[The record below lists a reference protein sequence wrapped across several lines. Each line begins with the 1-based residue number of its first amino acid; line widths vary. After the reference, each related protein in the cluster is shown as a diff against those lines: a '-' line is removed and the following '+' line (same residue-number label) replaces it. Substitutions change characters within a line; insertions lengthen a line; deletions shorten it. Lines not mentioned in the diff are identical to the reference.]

1 MMRGARRAIFE
12 RRGGVRIIILLVVA
26 MLLGGGVSFVVF
38 GRGKSKVTATAA
50 AVAKKPEK
58 PPDPPQ
64 FVDMGSFVVNLVSQ
78 GDLRYL
84 KVNVSLEILP
94 KPKPGDDKDKDKKKK
109 EPAKEG
115 GGKDAGPKLSPA
127 DDARARD
134 TITRVLSDQPFDDL
148 RRGGPREAAK
158 RRLAEELSRVLEE
171 YTVRSV
177 LFTAFVM
184 Q

>member
-1 MMRGARRAIFE
+1 MRPSCGAVPA

-26 MLLGGGVSFVVF
+26 VLLGAGVSFVVF
-38 GRGKSKVTATAA
+38 GRGKSKATATAA
-50 AVAKKPEK
+50 AAEKKPEK

-64 FVDMGSFVVNLVSQ
+64 FVDMGSFIVNLVSA

-84 KVNVSLEILP
+84 KVNVSLEVLA
-94 KPKPGDDKDKDKKKK
+94 KPKPSAEKDKKKK

-115 GGKDAGPKLSPA
+115 AAKDAGLKLSPA

-134 TITRVLSDQPFDDL
+134 AITRVLSDQPFDDL
-148 RRGGPREAAK
+148 RRGAPRETAK
-158 RRLAEELSRVLEE
+158 RKLAEELSRVLEE
-171 YTVRSV
+171 YNVQSV